1 MISESIRRELRH
13 VRVADPRVALDR
25 FPDFLIL
32 GPQRTGTTWLHAQL
46 RFHPQIFLSEPK
58 EIFYF
63 SRLQTPEH
71 PRFQSAELSW
81 YLQFFREKPWWWAVK
96 MATCLWRFREPY
108 RPKVRGEATASYAV
122 LDDEVIR
129 EIVLL
134 KPSIRAILMIRDPIE
149 RAWSHAKKDLAR
161 NRGRSLEQVSDS
173 EMEGF
178 FADGYQRACARYVDN
193 IERWGRH
200 LRDGHLFVGLFDD
213 IAHRPED
220 LLLDV
225 MRFLGVRSERRYLPS
240 DVRAAVN
247 PTTESRIPLP
257 QRMRLESLLAPDL
270 QELRDRFG
278 LAWPLSPHAPR
289 IQSFVHRKR

>member
-1 MISESIRRELRH
+1 MLSDSVRRQLRH
-13 VRVADPRVALDR
+13 VQVSDPRIDLER

-63 SRLQTPEH
+63 SRLRTPEH
-71 PRFQSAELSW
+71 PKFQSADLGW
-81 YLQFFREKPWWWAVK
+81 YLRFFRERPWWWAVK
-96 MATCLWRFREPY
+96 MAACLWRLHEPY
-108 RPKVRGEATASYAV
+108 RPLVRGEATASYAV
-122 LDDEVIR
+122 LDEEVIR

-161 NRGRSLEQVSDS
+161 NRGRALEQVSNA
-173 EMEGF
+173 EMEMF
-178 FADGYQRACARYVDN
+178 FADEYQRACARYVEN
-193 IERWGRH
+193 IERWGRY

-213 IAHRPED
+213 IALRPED

-225 MRFLGVRSERRYLPS
+225 MRFLGVRSEPRYIPPG
-240 DVRAAVN
+240 VRATVN
-247 PTTESRIPLP
+247 PTSESRIPP
-257 QRMRLESLLAPDL
+257 AQRTKLESLLEADRERLRQRFGISWPPAPD
-270 QELRDRFG
+270 G
-278 LAWPLSPHAPR
+278 PP
-289 IQSFVHRKR
+289 ITSFVYRRG